1 MERIATIALLA
12 ATAAGLYLLK
22 TDQLSRIQ
30 ASETEA
36 AVAAD
41 AEMAAEAAAFEA
53 LEASKIRFAVPHDAD
68 GRTRSID
75 LLLDGSAS
83 ADADLDGLHFNW
95 KVTDGPQTLITALDS
110 GRASVRVEPGEYT
123 FVLSV
128 SDTYGSTTTAESTVV
143 IDDEPNGAP
152 TAEISVSLA
161 PE

>member
-1 MERIATIALLA
+1 MSANIACVGRENYSPNLCPAVDHSAHVQFRVFMQNDSGPSITILKTMERIATIALLA

-36 AVAAD
+36 AIAAD
-41 AEMAAEAAAFEA
+41 AEMAAEA
-53 LEASKIRFAVPHDAD
+53 
-68 GRTRSID
+68 
-75 LLLDGSAS
+75 
-83 ADADLDGLHFNW
+83 
-95 KVTDGPQTLITALDS
+95 
-110 GRASVRVEPGEYT
+110 GEYT